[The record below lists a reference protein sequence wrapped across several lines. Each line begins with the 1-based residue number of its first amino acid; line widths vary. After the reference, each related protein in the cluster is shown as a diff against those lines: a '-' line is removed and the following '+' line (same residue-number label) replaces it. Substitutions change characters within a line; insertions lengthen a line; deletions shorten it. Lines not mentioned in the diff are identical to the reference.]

1 MVSTLTVLPF
11 YAQCSNLRLKML
23 AKFTLSYMDFALF
36 DVSILELS
44 RVEVDYVKNQLTEA
58 VDKGSTSHW
67 YTHHE
72 ILQVLINLIR
82 CDPKNAH
89 LIIQLPSI
97 MNLLVRSMSSNE
109 LLVQKKSL
117 EVFMHFHSFYKFLS
131 GDLVSHSR
139 EAIEAF
145 STHDNSDVK
154 ILANCAQFLLKA
166 DTSKSS
172 YIANYSYVCIYAST

>member
-1 MVSTLTVLPF
+1 
-11 YAQCSNLRLKML
+11 ML